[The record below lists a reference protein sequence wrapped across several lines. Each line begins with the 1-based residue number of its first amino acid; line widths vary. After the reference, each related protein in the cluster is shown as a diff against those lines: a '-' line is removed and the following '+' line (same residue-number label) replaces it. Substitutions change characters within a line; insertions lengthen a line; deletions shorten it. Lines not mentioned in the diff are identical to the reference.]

1 MIVTITWLLVA
12 VSLVVL
18 YLRKV
23 YSKLERDQVNHVPVI
38 PFFGH
43 IFWVFFKKEHVVDTF
58 MKSIKAFP
66 DDRVVGHYDMVTP
79 SVIVK
84 DVETIKKITIKDFE
98 HFVDRRRFIG
108 KDDPMFG
115 RGLLMLTGDEWKAMR
130 STMSPAFTSSKIRL
144 MVPFMLEVGERM
156 IQVLRARVKDSDDGY
171 VDLELK
177 DLATRYANDVIAS
190 CAFGLKVDSQSED
203 NTFYSMS
210 RNITTFGL
218 SRIIKVFLFRAF
230 PALCQLLNIKISPPE
245 VSDFFRTIILGTM
258 ENRERDNI
266 VRNDMINILMQV
278 KKGQLTHEKEE
289 KDVDAGF
296 ATVEESSIGKKQH
309 NFEWSDNDLVA
320 QAALFLFAGFDTVST
335 TMAFIVHELAINPE
349 CQERLAKEIK
359 EHDAKNNGQIDYNS
373 IQSMEYLDMIVSEG
387 LRLWPAAGF
396 MDRTCVKDY
405 NLGRPNAKATK
416 DLIVSDTPELM
427 RVVDIRKGEYVVYP
441 IWAFHRD
448 PNLFPEPDKF
458 IPERFSPQNKDK
470 IKPFS
475 YMPFGMGPRNCIGSR
490 FALCEVKVMLYQLIR
505 DMVVSPCERT
515 CIPTRLS
522 ENGFNMM
529 IRGGAWLRFRIRSN

>member
-1 MIVTITWLLVA
+1 MIVTVTWLLVA
-12 VSLVVL
+12 LSLVVL
-18 YLRKV
+18 YLRRA
-23 YSKLERDQVNHVPVI
+23 YSKLERDQVNHLPIV

-43 IFWVFFKKEHVVDTF
+43 IFWVFFKKEHIVEAF
-58 MKSIKAFP
+58 MKSVNAFP
-66 DDRVVGHYDMVTP
+66 DDRMVGHYDMVTP

-84 DVETIKKITIKDFE
+84 DLETIKRITIKDFE

-156 IQVLRARVKDSDDGY
+156 IQVLRERIKNSKEGY

-203 NTFYSMS
+203 NTFYTMTKD
-210 RNITTFGL
+210 ITTFGL
-218 SRIIKVFLFRAF
+218 VRIIKVFLFRAF
-230 PALCQLLNIKISPPE
+230 PSLCQALNIMISPPE

-258 ENRERDNI
+258 KNREKDNI

-289 KDVDAGF
+289 ADVDAGF

-309 NFEWSDNDLVA
+309 NFDWSDNDLVA

-335 TMAFIVHELAINPE
+335 TMAFIIHELAINTE
-349 CQERLAKEIK
+349 AQEKLSKEIQ
-359 EHDAKNNGQIDYNS
+359 EHDARHKGQADYNS
-373 IQSMEYLDMIVSEG
+373 IQSMQYLDMVVSEG
-387 LRLWPAAGF
+387 LRLWPAGGF
-396 MDRTCVKDY
+396 MDRKCVKDY

-416 DLIVSDTPELM
+416 DYI
-427 RVVDIRKGEYVVYP
+427 IRKGEFLTYP

-448 PNLFPEPDKF
+448 PKLFPEPKKF
-458 IPERFSPQNKDK
+458 IPERFSPENKDK

-490 FALCEVKVMLYQLIR
+490 FALCEVKVMLYQLLR
-505 DMVVSPCERT
+505 EMEVSPCERT
-515 CIPTRLS
+515 CIPTKLI
-522 ENGFNMM
+522 EDGFNMM
-529 IRGGAWLRFRIRSN
+529 IRGGGWIRFRIRNN